1 MQVGFNVQY
10 TDGST
15 GRVSFDK
22 PSGFHPHSLFVL
34 QYAVA
39 EAEGDDGRIVEAL
52 LLDPLPGEVGA
63 KSERMTRKQIT
74 GREK

>member
-15 GRVSFDK
+15 GRVEFDK
-22 PSGFHPHSLFVL
+22 PSGFHPHSLFIL

-39 EAEGDDGRIVEAL
+39 EAEGDGRVVEAL
-52 LLDPLPGEVGA
+52 FLEPLPGEFGA
-63 KSERMTRKQIT
+63 KKEKMTRLQIT